1 MIISMEYIPAKT
13 IISKTKDANW
23 FGTDYNMNIYKGCC
37 HGCIYCDSRSDCY
50 RITDFDKVR
59 AKDNALVLIRDELRR
74 KQKTG
79 VVGTGAMSD
88 PYNPYEK
95 ELKLTRHGLEIQE
108 AYGFGTAIA
117 TKSALITRD
126 CDILKTMKEQAPVI
140 CKITITNYRDDIAAK
155 IEPGVNTSTKRFE
168 AISKL
173 ADEGIF
179 TGVLFMPLLPYIS
192 DNKENIRETV
202 ARAKDNGA
210 RFIYPLFGVT
220 LRNTQREYYY
230 HKLDQNFPGL
240 KEKYIKKYGNRY
252 LCSSAR
258 QKELYEYF
266 ADECEKHKLLYH
278 MKHIIASY
286 KSGYQ
291 FEQLSLF

>member
-1 MIISMEYIPAKT
+1 MEYIPAKT
-13 IISKTKDANW
+13 IITKTKNAYW

-59 AKDNALVLIRDELRR
+59 AKENALQLIRDELRR

-79 VVGTGAMSD
+79 VIGTGAMSD
-88 PYNPYEK
+88 PYNPFEK
-95 ELKLTRHGLEIQE
+95 ELKLTRHALEIQE

-117 TKSALITRD
+117 TKSSLITRD
-126 CDILKTMKEQAPVI
+126 RDILKTMKEQAPVI

-155 IEPGVNTSTKRFE
+155 IEPGVNLSSKRFE
-168 AISKL
+168 TIRKL

-192 DNKENIRETV
+192 DTKENIREIIV
-202 ARAKDNGA
+202 RAKDNGA
-210 RFIYPLFGVT
+210 KFIYPLFGVT

-230 HKLDQNFPGL
+230 TKLEQHFPGL
-240 KEKYIKKYGNRY
+240 KDRYIKRYGDRY
-252 LCSSAR
+252 LCSSPR

-266 ADECEKHKLLYH
+266 MAECEKHNLLYH
-278 MKHIIASY
+278 MNQITDSY
-286 KSGYQ
+286 KSGYE